1 MNESQNSIN
10 KMSYLRFAL
19 DKFWERILSGGA
31 NTLKND
37 GKTKKRSS
45 YPHHNHQ
52 LHTIPIHKGELSGVT
67 YKG

>member
-31 NTLKND
+31 NTLKFD
-37 GKTKKRSS
+37 GQTKKKEFLSPS
-45 YPHHNHQ
+45 QSPNAYDPH
-52 LHTIPIHKGELSGVT
+52 S
-67 YKG
+67 